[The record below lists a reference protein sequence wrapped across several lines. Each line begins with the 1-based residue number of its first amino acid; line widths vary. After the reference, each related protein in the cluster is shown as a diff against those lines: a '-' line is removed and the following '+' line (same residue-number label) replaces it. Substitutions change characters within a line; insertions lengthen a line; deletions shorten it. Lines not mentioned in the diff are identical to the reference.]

1 MVSIFNSWKEYTN
14 ILAMTS
20 AQLIQDKAD
29 LGNQKMIQKKEKDIL
44 KDLTSK
50 VNSAFIDSIEED
62 TEEVQMSFEE
72 YLAKVNSER
81 KENQVSV
88 EGSVS
93 MQDLDILMSSAEAE
107 EGNTTDN
114 ISL

>member
-1 MVSIFNSWKEYTN
+1 
-14 ILAMTS
+14 
-20 AQLIQDKAD
+20 
-29 LGNQKMIQKKEKDIL
+29 
-44 KDLTSK
+44 
-50 VNSAFIDSIEED
+50 
-62 TEEVQMSFEE
+62 MSFEE